1 MVPSKIPEPVEEFI
15 RRHIH
20 SVLQLEVLLW
30 LRERGTPST
39 MHEVAAELRVTEQS
53 AAIRLRDLV
62 YRDLVR
68 EDPERGEFRYEPAS
82 TELGSLVDQLAEL
95 YALASHSV
103 INLIFSVPGDSARSL
118 ADAFRFR
125 RKRED

>member
-1 MVPSKIPEPVEEFI
+1 
-15 RRHIH
+15 
-20 SVLQLEVLLW
+20 
-30 LRERGTPST
+30 